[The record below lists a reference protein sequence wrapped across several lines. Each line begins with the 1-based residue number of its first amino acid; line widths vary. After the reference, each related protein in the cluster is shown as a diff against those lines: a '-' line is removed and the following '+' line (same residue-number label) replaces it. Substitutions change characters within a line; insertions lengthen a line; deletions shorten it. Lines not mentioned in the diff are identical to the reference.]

1 MGFLNYYVLLYY
13 DFLDTLFCNLFE
25 IFKLVLVYMHPKNKE
40 NTNLCLQGQTVSD
53 YHPLFLSL
61 GYTIHICFFNELKL
75 FLDAFAT
82 ISMIRKL
89 MVQCYLF

>member
-1 MGFLNYYVLLYY
+1 MGPRTRNGISRRLR
-13 DFLDTLFCNLFE
+13 D
-25 IFKLVLVYMHPKNKE
+25 IAVLVQSNLVFL
-40 NTNLCLQGQTVSD
+40 TFTDLCLQGQTVSD